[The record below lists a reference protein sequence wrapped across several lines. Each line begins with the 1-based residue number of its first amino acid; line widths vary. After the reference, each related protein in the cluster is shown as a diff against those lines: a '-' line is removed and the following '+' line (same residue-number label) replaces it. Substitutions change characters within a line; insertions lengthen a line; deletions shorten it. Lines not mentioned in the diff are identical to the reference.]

1 MGWFDKFFPK
11 KTPQVKT
18 PTETKI
24 EAPEEVKT
32 SSAWQKLWET
42 ALEGSLT
49 ERAVSKPYS
58 QVVSVYKAVK
68 AIADNVPQAE
78 LIFKDYESEKEIYP
92 KELMSLFDNPN
103 PLMTRN
109 EFMQACA
116 GYIALYGEV
125 AIIKTL
131 SVGQAAGTRNLP
143 AELWPVNPSNM
154 TEITAG
160 NKITGWKHNAQ
171 TFSPEEVIFIK
182 DFNPYSIFRGIAPT
196 EVLKKIIEID
206 WSQLLYA
213 KAFFENDATPG
224 FMLTT
229 EKPLTEQQ
237 RNRMSEWLAKATRG
251 ASKAFRSLILD
262 NGIQPKTV
270 SSTAKDSDLEGQRNY
285 TREEILGVF
294 RAPKALFNITDT
306 LNYATFMGQ
315 MKVFWIYGIEPI
327 LRKLEDAFNKHVIL
341 PFNPK
346 IYVEFDTSNVP
357 AFQEDFKEKV
367 TSAKVLFDMGFTA
380 NEINEKLK
388 LGFEPKPWRDQWW
401 VSFGMLPADPA
412 LASDL
417 ATSRSAAG
425 AQITDPEEKS
435 AKGIETSA
443 RLWRGFVRLHESIET
458 KFDKKLQAYFYQ
470 QRVKVLRGINDKFG
484 KAPAFDLETKHVDF
498 GMDWAA
504 EDAALKKLSSIYLLQ
519 AIQAGAEYGSALA
532 KQDLQLEAVRAAQE
546 MMMNSMTSRITRVN
560 RTIRRQLNERV
571 NGAVKDGIMTGQT
584 MDQIAE
590 AVKDSVRAYYN
601 VVDTRAKLIA
611 RTEVTGAMNG
621 GSLLYY
627 KSIGAT
633 GKKWITAN
641 DEHVRAHHR
650 MNQDEGV
657 VPIDDVFKASNM
669 QAPGVGDD
677 PREVCNCRCS
687 IAPTFD

>member
-1 MGWFDKFFPK
+1 MGWLNKFFPR
-11 KTPQVKT
+11 KTPHTKT

-24 EAPEEVKT
+24 EAPEEMK
-32 SSAWQKLWET
+32 SGAWQKLWET
-42 ALEGSLT
+42 ALEGT
-49 ERAVSKPYS
+49 ITDRAVSKPYA

-78 LIFKDYESEKEIYP
+78 LIFKDYETEKEIYP
-92 KELMSLFDNPN
+92 KELMGLFDNPN

-109 EFMQACA
+109 EFVQACA

-131 SVGQAAGTRNLP
+131 SRGQAAGTTKLP

-154 TEITAG
+154 TEVTSG
-160 NKITGWKHNAQ
+160 NKITGWKFNAQ
-171 TFSPEEVIFIK
+171 SFTPEEVIFIK
-182 DFNPYSIFRGIAPT
+182 DFNPYSAFRGLAPT
-196 EVLKKIIEID
+196 DVLKKIIEID
-206 WSQLLYA
+206 WSQLLYT

-229 EKPLTEQQ
+229 DKPLTEKQ
-237 RNRMSEWLAKATRG
+237 RDRISEWLMKATRG
-251 ASKAFRSLILD
+251 ASKAFRALVLD
-262 NGIQPKTV
+262 NGIVPKQV

-327 LRKLEDAFNKHVIL
+327 LRKLEDALNKHVIL
-341 PFNPK
+341 AFNPA
-346 IYVEFDTSNVP
+346 IYCEFDTTNVP
-357 AFQEDFKEKV
+357 AFQEDYKEKV

-380 NEINEKLK
+380 NEVNEKLN

-401 VSFGMLPADPA
+401 VSFGMLPADPT
-412 LASDL
+412 LAADL
-417 ATSRSAAG
+417 ATSRATAG
-425 AQITDPEEKS
+425 APDPELGDKT
-435 AKGIETSA
+435 AKGIETSS

-458 KFDKKLQAYFYQ
+458 RFDKKLQSYFYQ
-470 QRVKVLRGINDKFG
+470 QRVKVLRGVSDKLG
-484 KAPAFDLETKHVDF
+484 KAPALDIETKHIDF

-519 AIQAGAEYGSALA
+519 AIEAGAEYGSALA
-532 KQDLQLEAVRAAQE
+532 KQDLQLEAVRSAQE
-546 MMMNSMTSRITRVN
+546 TMLSGMTARITRVN

-571 NGAVKDGIMTGQT
+571 NGALKDGIMAGQT
-584 MDQIAE
+584 MDQIADSI
-590 AVKDSVRAYYN
+590 KDSVRGFYN
-601 VVDTRAKLIA
+601 VVDSRAKLIA

-633 GKKWITAN
+633 GKRWITAN
-641 DEHVRAHHR
+641 DEHVRDHHR
-650 MNQDEGV
+650 KNQDEGT
-657 VPIDDVFKASNM
+657 VPIDDIFKASNM
-669 QAPGVGDD
+669 QAPGIGDD